1 MQSVPSVSWI
11 SILNSSPPLRFHT
24 IAKQLVGGPSTSAP
38 ACEVG
43 PLLPTQDSRQHA
55 RNGTHD
61 NGISSHLPRHKTRGV
76 LFTILTLTSLRQL
89 IGAGTAV
96 AAAATGLVFGQLAEG
111 EQHHT
116 PHSSPSSIRRKLVTD
131 HDCSHSYSFSRPGT
145 SSAASTAPPF
155 AQDQTVLPLRQ
166 SAVPINA
173 TSAQARIA
181 RRASHAQI
189 TPPKPPASRH
199 SMVRQGDLLFAAPIA
214 EDHQDSVSSNGSWM
228 RRLSIRP
235 LSQHGSLRSSIGPDS
250 PSIFSFGSAAPI
262 LSTSRDTPSQLPPNK
277 LVKRA
282 PGTNTEDAG
291 FPRRRGSRAQMM
303 LRRPATSH
311 QRSATLQHQ
320 LNPEDL
326 PPLPKFSFDQSNRPR
341 AKTVGASRQKPVSD
355 PVGNERSRWKSFWHA
370 RLVNT
375 STKATPLRGGDS
387 HAQPSGRR
395 IRLEQQHTQPVYLV
409 IPNKLMMNGSEETT
423 NGLRHINN
431 SRPRT
436 NTNDSPRAS
445 EKEPDSVEGTPSKQP
460 KRSISMH
467 FSSPTSWISR
477 TSSLRRR
484 KRGVETTEGKRHVSA
499 PIADYGEQTQI
510 NRSIPD
516 EKIEKSV
523 EVTQAEADLA
533 AIFRPPEPKGGPP
546 SPLPPLSRLSSFHL
560 DVNRL
565 GSSSSAAADRPDE
578 VIVSPS
584 VSSRVTSHASHTRT
598 LERASTVG
606 SSDYYRDFTSGDDDD
621 ADSKTDTPFD
631 SFRTVASDRK
641 RALDSPLESMFDDS
655 PPSTTG
661 NNNKPKR
668 LSIQEILGPSFDISS
683 KIMEEDEGISTPVRA
698 TYEEFEARFRAAN
711 IEDDDKSDQDPIP
724 TGFSINMNYS
734 RLSLDDDD
742 DLGWA
747 RDDGTEFYNHLS
759 PPSSMNSRRGSP
771 KFRTT
776 LGRIS
781 GNAKPDV
788 HRGAARE
795 RPRSTVFDW
804 TEPPAHDKREKNGFA
819 YRPKTVHGK
828 QELDLRG
835 GRSASRKGF
844 VAAHVRSQ
852 SVPVVPDLMET
863 AKSAPKFG
871 TWGLGQKNVSEDW
884 DDDFEF
890 EEDAG
895 SITGRTGR
903 KNENGFSMRVPA
915 SIQATQPTVKAH
927 SGHIRELSLLVND
940 LKRLCRLGQ
949 EMNMLVGSSAKLW
962 HEAKGIIALASPD
975 EDMDATDAETPDD
988 LDSTSIDERFI
999 DQGFDGPSLE
1009 VREHPHRNGSSSR
1022 RRSVFSPD
1030 DDIFGGTW
1038 DHADSEVIAERPRT
1052 PENPI
1057 VEYRSTSVARS
1068 VMESMSKNSTAF
1080 DIEDDNNDYDD
1091 FDEHSNGKMNFDTNS
1106 LKELVKRA
1114 GDLRDSLS
1122 ELVRRED
1129 HITQSPGR
1137 TPKHM
1142 RPDGSPAFTRVFDD
1156 PTSSPTRRVSHHSK
1170 AALNSTSVGTSPSNG
1185 MSRRMQMMIAG

>member
-1 MQSVPSVSWI
+1 MQSVPS
-11 SILNSSPPLRFHT
+11 
-24 IAKQLVGGPSTSAP
+24 
-38 ACEVG
+38 
-43 PLLPTQDSRQHA
+43 
-55 RNGTHD
+55 
-61 NGISSHLPRHKTRGV
+61 
-76 LFTILTLTSLRQL
+76 L

-111 EQHHT
+111 EQHHNT
-116 PHSSPSSIRRKLVTD
+116 PHSSPGSIRRKLVTD
-131 HDCSHSYSFSRPGT
+131 RDYSSSYSFSRPGT
-145 SSAASTAPPF
+145 SSAASTASPL
-155 AQDQTVLPLRQ
+155 AQDPTVQNLRQ
-166 SAVPINA
+166 SVVPVHA

-181 RRASHAQI
+181 RRPSNAQI

-199 SMVRQGDLLFAAPIA
+199 SVVRQGDLVFAAPIA
-214 EDHQDSVSSNGSWM
+214 EDIQDSVSSNGSWI

-235 LSQHGSLRSSIGPDS
+235 LSQHGSFRSSIGPDS

-262 LSTSRDTPSQLPPNK
+262 LSTSRETPSQLPPNK

-291 FPRRRGSRAQMM
+291 FSRRRGSRAQIM

-320 LNPEDL
+320 LDPEDL
-326 PPLPKFSFDQSNRPR
+326 PPLPKFSFDQTKRPR
-341 AKTVGASRQKPVSD
+341 SKTVGAARQKPVPD
-355 PVGNERSRWKSFWHA
+355 PVGNERSKWKSFWHA
-370 RLVNT
+370 RLSNT
-375 STKATPLRGGDS
+375 SSKATPLRGADS
-387 HAQPSGRR
+387 HTQPLGRR
-395 IRLEQQHTQPVYLV
+395 IRLDQQQTQQVYLV
-409 IPNKLMMNGSEETT
+409 IPNKLTMKGFEETT
-423 NGLRHINN
+423 TNGAVHIKD
-431 SRPRT
+431 SPPRT
-436 NTNDSPRAS
+436 NSNDSPSDS
-445 EKEPDSVEGTPSKQP
+445 EKEPGSVEGTPSKQP
-460 KRSISMH
+460 KKSISMH
-467 FSSPTSWISR
+467 FSSPTNWISR
-477 TSSLRRR
+477 TGSLRRR
-484 KRGVETTEGKRHVSA
+484 KRGTETTESKRHVSA
-499 PIADYGEQTQI
+499 PIADDEDQTQSGK
-510 NRSIPD
+510 SILH
-516 EKIEKSV
+516 EKIRKSV

-533 AIFRPPEPKGGPP
+533 AIFRPPESKRGPP

-565 GSSSSAAADRPDE
+565 GSSSSATPDRPDE

-606 SSDYYRDFTSGDDDD
+606 SSEYHRGFTSGDDDD
-621 ADSKTDTPFD
+621 TDSRTDTPFD

-641 RALDSPLESMFDDS
+641 RAVDGPLESMFDDS
-655 PPSTTG
+655 PPSTAG

-668 LSIQEILGPSFDISS
+668 LSIQEVLGPSFDVGN
-683 KIMEEDEGISTPVRA
+683 KIMEEDESASTPVRA
-698 TYEEFEARFRAAN
+698 TYEEFEARFRAAS
-711 IEDDDKSDQDPIP
+711 IEDDDELDQNPITANLP
-724 TGFSINMNYS
+724 ISINYS

-747 RDDGTEFYNHLS
+747 REDETEFYNHLS

-781 GNAKPDV
+781 GNAKPTV
-788 HRGAARE
+788 HPGVARE

-804 TEPPAHDKREKNGFA
+804 TEPPFHDRREKHGFT

-835 GRSASRKGF
+835 GRLASRKGF

-852 SVPVVPDLMET
+852 SVPVVPDPTEI

-890 EEDAG
+890 EEDVG
-895 SITGRTGR
+895 SVIGRTGK
-903 KNENGFSMRVPA
+903 KNENGFLMLVPA

-927 SGHIRELSLLVND
+927 SGQIRELSLLVND
-940 LKRLCRLGQ
+940 LKRLCRLGR
-949 EMNMLVGSSAKLW
+949 EMNLLVGSSVKLW
-962 HEAKGIIALASPD
+962 HEAEGIIALASPD
-975 EDMDATDAETPDD
+975 EDTDATDAETTDD
-988 LDSTSIDERFI
+988 LDSASIDERFI
-999 DQGFDGPSLE
+999 DQGFDGSSLE
-1009 VREHPHRNGSSSR
+1009 VREHPHHRDVLSSR

-1030 DDIFGGTW
+1030 DDVFGTW
-1038 DHADSEVIAERPRT
+1038 DSADGEAIMERPST

-1057 VEYRSTSVARS
+1057 VQHRSTSVARS
-1068 VMESMSKNSTAF
+1068 VMESMRKHRPAF
-1080 DIEDDNNDYDD
+1080 DLEADNDDYDD

-1142 RPDGSPAFTRVFDD
+1142 RPDGSPAFTRVFDE
-1156 PTSSPTRRVSHHSK
+1156 PTSSPTRRVSHHNK
-1170 AALNSTSVGTSPSNG
+1170 PALNSTSVGTSPSNG